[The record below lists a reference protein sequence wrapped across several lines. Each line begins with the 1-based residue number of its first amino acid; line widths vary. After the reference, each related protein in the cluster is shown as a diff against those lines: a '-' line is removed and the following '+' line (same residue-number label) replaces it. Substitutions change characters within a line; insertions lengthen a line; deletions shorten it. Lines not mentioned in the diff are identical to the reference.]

1 MKNIVKIIIA
11 TLGIALIFSA
21 CHLEEDLPFYKEGA
35 GSVTLS
41 SSVTTVAAAM
51 ADSNKTVLPLSWSWP
66 NYATDSVNQKFIV
79 QIAPAGTDFAKPF
92 TKVLKGV
99 TSTSLTA
106 RELNSI
112 VFGFGDI
119 NESFPL
125 DVRVISSYAN
135 NNEQYKSNTV
145 NVAVTPYII
154 PVNLT
159 LDPAGPLTLA
169 VENAANSAVKFNWNA
184 TRFGNLP
191 LKYAVQID
199 KAGGDFKTP
208 LVLSFDAG
216 ATRDITVNDL
226 NNAAVN
232 AGIAPNTSGDLAI
245 RVIAGQGD
253 NFENPV
259 YSNVATLKLTPYIS
273 KMTWYVP
280 GDYVAASYPGST
292 FADWAPDKS
301 PTVESA
307 ASAPTKLEG
316 YVYMK
321 NAANAWKFASKPNW
335 DGPNY
340 GDGGA
345 GKLDATAGN
354 ISLPAGYY
362 KLNADATAL
371 TYTAVATEWGV
382 IGSATSG
389 AWTTDTKLTYDPTS
403 RTWIGGVHFTAAE
416 FKFRANN
423 SWDYNY
429 GTFTKGAT
437 DGLLKAGGENIAITE
452 EADYA
457 ITLDLSHPNAYTYTA
472 NRWGVVG
479 DATPGGW
486 DTDTNMTWDATNQ
499 VFTATLDLT
508 AASYKFRANDAWTVN
523 LGGDLNALTQNGG
536 NLAITSAG
544 NYTITLNPWTLKA
557 TATKN

>member
-21 CHLEEDLPFYKEGA
+21 CHKEGDLPYYKEGA

-41 SSVTTVAAAM
+41 SSATTIAATM
-51 ADSNKTVLPLSWSWP
+51 ADSNKTVLPLSWTWP
-66 NYATDSVNQKFIV
+66 GYATDSVNQKFIV
-79 QIAPAGTDFAKPF
+79 QIAPAGSNFEKPY
-92 TKVLKGV
+92 TKVVKGKQ
-99 TSTSLTA
+99 SMALTA
-106 RELNSI
+106 GELNSI
-112 VFGFGDI
+112 VFGFGNI
-119 NESFPL
+119 SGSVPL

-145 NVAVTPYII
+145 NVTVTPYII

-159 LDPAGPLTLA
+159 LEPAGPLTLA

-184 TRFGNLP
+184 TRFGNQP
-191 LKYAVQID
+191 LNYSVQID

-208 LVLSFDAG
+208 LVLPFG
-216 ATRDITVNDL
+216 AKATGDIKVNDL
-226 NNAAVN
+226 NNAAIN

-245 RVIAGQGD
+245 RVVAGQGD
-253 NFENPV
+253 KLDNPV
-259 YSNVATLKLTPYIS
+259 YSNVATLKLTPYLS

-292 FADWAPDKS
+292 LADWAPDKS

-307 ASAPTKLEG
+307 PSAPTKLEG

-321 NAANAWKFASKPNW
+321 NASNQWKFASKPNW

-345 GKLDATAGN
+345 GKLSASGGN
-354 ISLPAGYY
+354 ITVPAGYY

-371 TYTAVATEWGV
+371 TYTAVATVWGV
-382 IGSATSG
+382 IGSATSK
-389 AWTTDTKLTYDPTS
+389 AWDDETPLTYDPALKAWT
-403 RTWIGGVHFTAAE
+403 GGVHLTAAE
-416 FKFRANN
+416 FKFRANH

-437 DGLLKAGGENIAITE
+437 DGKLNAGGENIAVTE

-457 ITLDLSHPNAYTYTA
+457 ITLDLSHPNAYTYSA
-472 NRWGVVG
+472 NRWGLIG

-486 DTDTNMTWDATNQ
+486 NTDTKMTWDATKQ

-508 AASYKFRANDAWTVN
+508 AAGYKFRANGAWDIN

-536 NLAITSAG
+536 NLAIPSAG